1 VLIMYHLFNPAV
13 ARVLVLMVSGPV
25 IVSMLLVARVHRAP
39 TSHAAAR
46 ALLVVK
52 SSGMVYF

>member
-1 VLIMYHLFNPAV
+1 MYHLFNPAV